1 MVVSVLLQS
10 FVRAGRAG
18 GGNNLPQSY
27 WWTKKSV
34 SAPTNAIE
42 RERERETKNQPKRTK
57 KTNGFV
63 DGRAEPM
70 EEDKKSKQNTFP
82 RK

>member
-1 MVVSVLLQS
+1 MQL
-10 FVRAGRAG
+10 
-18 GGNNLPQSY
+18 
-27 WWTKKSV
+27 
-34 SAPTNAIE
+34 
-42 RERERETKNQPKRTK
+42 RERETKNQPKRTK